1 MMGRLHYLTISLA
14 LVSILSLIVVP
25 PLMKSSQSAFAQS
38 TGAKKPNFLV
48 IMGDDFG
55 YSDIGSFGSEV
66 STPNLDAL
74 AKEGKV
80 LTDYHTAPTCSPAR
94 VALMTGVDWH
104 IGGIGTMYELIAQ
117 NQVGKPG
124 YETYINDRVVTVAEL
139 LRDAGYNTLQSGKWH
154 LSGHGHQPGTTPW
167 DRGFTNALT
176 LLEDGSNHFN
186 NLPYVPGWSVT
197 FTENA
202 TDAPRPEN
210 GTFDSTM
217 YTNQLL
223 DFFKKTESEKKPFF
237 AYLAFQVAHSPF
249 MSPPEL
255 VDKYDKIYSVGWD
268 KIREQRFEK
277 QKELGFW
284 PANMTDPG
292 RVPPNQVW
300 DSLTSDQKAYA
311 ARVLAVHAG
320 GIEQMDKDIGR
331 VIQYLK
337 DTGQYDNTFIMFTSD
352 NGSSEPFEISDFQ
365 YASGV
370 NLTNANQFVAA
381 INNSLPNLGSPTSD
395 FNYGA
400 WGTYVAVAP
409 LSGFKTSLYEG
420 GTRPPAIIKP
430 PQSISS
436 SCSGNA
442 SSNLIKSFTYVT
454 DIVPTILE
462 LANVSHPS
470 TYNGTAVHA
479 IMGKS
484 LKPLLDGTTDVVHP
498 ADEAIGGEMFNNTSL
513 RMGDWKANSY
523 GSPPQWK
530 LFNLKTDLGEN
541 TDLASQ
547 HPDIL
552 KKLVDAYNKYAQ
564 DVGVVI
570 PRGAAFEQTAKNNF
584 PPVDEQNVQTI
595 NLAKMFAPG
604 YPLNATTNQTAVIN

>member
-1 MMGRLHYLTISLA
+1 MRRLHFLSISLA
-14 LVSILSLIVVP
+14 FVSILSLIVVP

-38 TGAKKPNFLV
+38 AGAKKPNFLI
-48 IMGDDFG
+48 IMGDDLG
-55 YSDIGSFGSEV
+55 YSDIGSFGSEI
-66 STPNLDAL
+66 STPNLDAI

-80 LTDYHTAPTCSPAR
+80 LTEYHTAPTCSPAR

-197 FTENA
+197 FTKNA

-210 GTFDSTM
+210 GTFYSIM
-217 YTNQLL
+217 YTNKLL
-223 DFFKKTESEKKPFF
+223 EFFKQTESEKKPFF

-284 PANMTDPG
+284 ASNMTIPE
-292 RVPPNQVW
+292 RLPPNQPW
-300 DSLTSDQKAYA
+300 DSLTNDQKAYA

-337 DTGQYDNTFIMFTSD
+337 DTGQYDNTFIFFTSD

-365 YASGV
+365 YASGF
-370 NLTNANQFVAA
+370 NASLAPQFVTTV
-381 INNSLPNLGSPTSD
+381 NNSLSNLGSPTSD
-395 FNYGA
+395 FNYGS
-400 WGTYVAVAP
+400 WGTYVAVTP
-409 LSGFKTSLYEG
+409 LSGYKTSLYEG
-420 GTRPPAIIKP
+420 GVRPPAILKA
-430 PQSISS
+430 PQSMSS
-436 SCSGNA
+436 AASSGNA
-442 SSNLIKSFTYVT
+442 TSNLIKSFTYVT
-454 DIVPTILE
+454 DITPTILE
-462 LANVSHPS
+462 MTNVSHPS
-470 TYNGTAVHA
+470 TYNGTEVHP

-484 LKPLLDGTTDVVHP
+484 LVPLLKGTT
-498 ADEAIGGEMFNNTSL
+498 
-513 RMGDWKANSY
+513 
-523 GSPPQWK
+523 
-530 LFNLKTDLGEN
+530 
-541 TDLASQ
+541 
-547 HPDIL
+547 
-552 KKLVDAYNKYAQ
+552 
-564 DVGVVI
+564 
-570 PRGAAFEQTAKNNF
+570 
-584 PPVDEQNVQTI
+584 
-595 NLAKMFAPG
+595 
-604 YPLNATTNQTAVIN
+604 

>member
-1 MMGRLHYLTISLA
+1 
-14 LVSILSLIVVP
+14 
-25 PLMKSSQSAFAQS
+25 
-38 TGAKKPNFLV
+38 
-48 IMGDDFG
+48 
-55 YSDIGSFGSEV
+55 
-66 STPNLDAL
+66 
-74 AKEGKV
+74 
-80 LTDYHTAPTCSPAR
+80 
-94 VALMTGVDWH
+94 
-104 IGGIGTMYELIAQ
+104 MYELIAQ

-167 DRGFTNALT
+167 DRGFSNALT

-217 YTNQLL
+217 YTNKLL
-223 DFFKKTESEKKPFF
+223 EFFKKTESEKKPFF

-255 VDKYDKIYSVGWD
+255 IDKYDKIYSVGWD

-284 PANMTDPG
+284 ASNMTIPE
-292 RVPPNQVW
+292 RLPPNQPW
-300 DSLTSDQKAYA
+300 DSLTNDQKAYA

-337 DTGQYDNTFIMFTSD
+337 DTGQYDNTFIFFTSD

-365 YASGV
+365 YASGF
-370 NLTNANQFVAA
+370 NASLAPQFVTTV
-381 INNSLPNLGSPTSD
+381 NNSLSNLGSPTSD
-395 FNYGA
+395 FNYGS
-400 WGTYVAVAP
+400 WGTYVAVTP
-409 LSGFKTSLYEG
+409 LSGYKTSLYEG
-420 GTRPPAIIKP
+420 GVRPPAILKA
-430 PQSISS
+430 PQSMSS
-436 SCSGNA
+436 AASSGNA
-442 SSNLIKSFTYVT
+442 TSNLIRSFTYVT
-454 DIVPTILE
+454 DITPTILE
-462 LANVSHPS
+462 MTNVSHPS
-470 TYNGTAVHA
+470 TYNGTEVHP

-484 LKPLLDGTTDVVHP
+484 LVPLLKGTTDVVHP
-498 ADEAIGGEMFNNTSL
+498 ADEAIGGEMFNNTSV
-513 RMGDWKANSY
+513 RMGDWKATSY
-523 GSPPQWK
+523 GVPLQWK
-530 LFNLKTDLGEN
+530 LFNLKTDLGES

-552 KKLVDAYNKYAQ
+552 KKLIAEYNKYAQ
-564 DVGVVI
+564 DVGIVI
-570 PRGAAFEQTAKNNF
+570 PRGEKFEQTAKNNF
-584 PPVDEQNVQTI
+584 PPIGNDPQTI
-595 NLAKMFAPG
+595 SLADMLVPG
-604 YPLNATTNQTAVIN
+604 YPLNATNQTAVIN

>member
-1 MMGRLHYLTISLA
+1 MKKLKFPFVLIAFLI
-14 LVSILSLIVVP
+14 ILMIGA
-25 PLMKSSQSAFAQS
+25 PLLKGSTFAQS
-38 TGAKKPNFLV
+38 PQSKPNFLV

-55 YSDIGSFGSEV
+55 YSDIGPFGSEI

-74 AKEGKV
+74 AKDGKV

-104 IGGIGTMYELIAQ
+104 IGGIGTMYELIAP

-124 YETYINDRVVTVAEL
+124 YETYINNRVVTVAEL
-139 LRDAGYNTLQSGKWH
+139 LRDAGYNTMESGKWH

-197 FTENA
+197 FTANA
-202 TDAPRPEN
+202 TDTPRPQN

-217 YTNQLL
+217 YTDQLL
-223 DFFKKTESEKKPFF
+223 GFFKKTESEKKPFF

-292 RVPPNQVW
+292 RLPPNVIW
-300 DSLTSDQKAYA
+300 EKLTPDQKAYA

-352 NGSSEPFEISDFQ
+352 NGSSEPFEVALFQ
-365 YASGV
+365 YASGFDP
-370 NLTNANQFVAA
+370 THAKQFVAG
-381 INNSLPNLGSPTSD
+381 INNSLSNLGGPTSD

-420 GTRPPAIIKP
+420 GVRPPAIIKP
-430 PQSISS
+430 PQSLVSS
-436 SCSGNA
+436 ATNS
-442 SSNLIKSFTYVT
+442 SSNLIKAFTYVT
-454 DIVPTILE
+454 DITPTVLD
-462 LANVSHPS
+462 LAGVSHPS
-470 TYNGTAVHA
+470 TYNGTEVHA
-479 IMGKS
+479 LMGKS
-484 LKPLLDGTTDVVHP
+484 LKGLLNGTTDVVHP
-498 ADEAIGGEMFNNTSL
+498 ADEAIGGEMFNNTSV
-513 RMGDWKANSY
+513 RMGDWKATSY
-523 GSPPQWK
+523 GVPLQWK
-530 LFNLKTDLGEN
+530 LFNLATDVGEN

-552 KKLVDAYNKYAQ
+552 KTLIAAYDKYAQ
-564 DVGVVI
+564 DVGVII
-570 PRGAAFEQTAKNNF
+570 PRGEKFEETAKNNF
-584 PPVDEQNVQTI
+584 PPVNRENIQSIDLNQM
-595 NLAKMFAPG
+595 LAPG
-604 YPLNATTNQTAVIN
+604 YPLNATKPNVAVIN

>member
-1 MMGRLHYLTISLA
+1 M
-14 LVSILSLIVVP
+14 P
-25 PLMKSSQSAFAQS
+25 PLMKSSQSAFAQPA
-38 TGAKKPNFLV
+38 GAKKPNFLV

-55 YSDIGSFGSEV
+55 YSDIGSFGSEI

-104 IGGIGTMYELIAQ
+104 IGGIGTMYELIAD

-217 YTNQLL
+217 YTNKLL
-223 DFFKKTESEKKPFF
+223 EFFKKTESEKKPFF

-292 RVPPNQVW
+292 RLPPNQVW

-370 NLTNANQFVAA
+370 NLTNAKQFVAA

-436 SCSGNA
+436 VASGNA

-454 DIVPTILE
+454 DITPTILE
-462 LANVSHPS
+462 LANVSHTS

-498 ADEAIGGEMFNNTSL
+498 ADEAIGGEMFNNTSV

-530 LFNLKTDLGEN
+530 LFNLATDLGEN

-570 PRGAAFEQTAKNNF
+570 PRGAAFEQTAKDNF
-584 PPVDEQNVQTI
+584 PPVDEQNIQTI
-595 NLAKMFAPG
+595 DLAKMFAPG
-604 YPLNATTNQTAVIN
+604 YPLNATSNQTAVIN